1 MAAIETCYAVIGG
14 DLEGVR
20 GRLLTDERILKF
32 LGIFLHD
39 TSYTQLLSSLESGD
53 LKEAFRAAHTMK
65 GISRD
70 LGLTPLFTYSAQLAD
85 VLRPDEEGNPAGP
98 LEGVDDLVAQIS
110 GAYQITVDAIGALQ
124 TS

>member
-1 MAAIETCYAVIGG
+1 MTAIETCYAVIGG

-20 GRLLTDERILKF
+20 SRLLTDERIQKF
-32 LGIFLHD
+32 LGIFLQD
-39 TSYTQLLSSLESGD
+39 TSYTQLLNSLEAGD

-70 LGLTPLFTYSAQLAD
+70 LGLTPLFTYSSQLAD
-85 VLRPDEEGNPAGP
+85 VLRPDENGNPAGP
-98 LEGVDDLVAQIS
+98 LESVDGLVAQVS
-110 GAYQITVDAIGALQ
+110 SAYQTAVDAIAVLQ